1 MLLKL
6 DEMMAEAVP
15 SIRPYRTDLR
25 RCGITEL
32 FDTLFEYNISKM
44 ISFTSILSFYTK
56 NSSSLCHQKKVL
68 ALVLAFACAFTMF
81 AGAAFTDQADI
92 SQTEAVDMLSALG
105 VINGYTDGSFKPD
118 ATITRAEAAKM
129 IYTIWNGGND
139 DASAF
144 EWKSQFTDVY
154 SGHWAEG
161 YINFCYT
168 NGIINGL
175 STTQFGPNDAVTGTQ
190 LAKMLLI
197 CMGYQADKSGLE
209 GTGYSQRTNALATQ
223 NGLYVDV
230 AASVSA
236 AMPRQYAAQ
245 MMYNALK
252 ADTVI
257 WSTDNNAY
265 SKVSSIG
272 FEWNGS
278 RLEQITVYETMG
290 KKCMGLDTIE
300 KVTVQAVEKEN
311 NRDTFTVKTDLN
323 NDFSRVTTDYSDL
336 VGMKVN
342 VMIKDGDY
350 SKVYGMYADEDCAV
364 LATGVV
370 GQLATDDN
378 NTFKLAG
385 TAYDTDG
392 TVATT
397 NVYTMN
403 DDTSY
408 TSAQNLRAIALNN
421 NNTDHNDAFGIKL
434 IDIDNDAKVDYAVM
448 TPVYVAKVT
457 YVNSDGI
464 RIDSSKVNT
473 DTDPFAIDTAYDY
486 ADHTIA
492 DDIARDEWVVIT
504 AADYTVDGKA
514 VINKADVVSGT
525 VNAVHTGT
533 AAGMTGVTEVRVDG
547 TWYKTAETVDAAD
560 RDTTA
565 GNEVDLVTYGGMYYS
580 VDGSVGALDV
590 AVVTGVGDWKNLDK
604 AREVRL
610 MFQDGSEEVVT
621 VEKWYTLNSDTNG
634 NNIME
639 ASELNNEAIGAGA
652 TSNAMGMLRDLV
664 SYEIDDG
671 KYTLTTVADGMQVAD
686 TDYKADIVNSGTAF
700 KYNDDNKTI
709 ETGSATYDI
718 DDGAM
723 VVIENRDGDYI
734 YMTGADLMNRN
745 GITFTVIGTDGETG
759 YVITDTD
766 GVVVA
771 MYAKTMSTITSGA
784 KQYGYIVDTMIT
796 NDGSGNVLTI
806 DVITADGLIEEQ
818 VTDQD
823 KVGTF
828 ATGDVISYTMD
839 GDVMVISKETN
850 LVYGAIQT
858 NTADRVRF
866 HDGSRY
872 SITEDTVVIAI
883 KDSGTSDADF
893 EGNSLVNAQNA
904 NHLNAIYATDGGD
917 LTVIFVDVDNA
928 VDLGGDMYDFGKVAG
943 DPQLSAGNAK
953 DTYTP

>member
-105 VINGYTDGSFKPD
+105 VINGYSDGSFAPD

-370 GQLATDDN
+370 GQLATDDS

-385 TAYDTDG
+385 TAYDTDA

-408 TSAQNLRAIALNN
+408 TSAQNLRAIALND

-560 RDTTA
+560 RNTTA

-590 AVVTGVGDWKNLDK
+590 AVVTGVGDWKNLDD

-610 MFQDGSEEVVT
+610 MFQDGSEEVVD
-621 VEKWYTLNSDTNG
+621 VEKWLYDKNNDGGIYDVTADTAVMTNT
-634 NNIME
+634 
-639 ASELNNEAIGAGA
+639 SEVSALK
-652 TSNAMGMLRDLV
+652 SQLV
-664 SYEIDDG
+664 SYEIDDN
-671 KYTLTTVADGMQVAD
+671 KYTLTSLLDDKNVAD
-686 TDYKADIVNSGTAF
+686 TDYVSDIVNSGTAF

-709 ETGSATYDI
+709 ETGSDTYDI

-745 GITFTVIGTDGETG
+745 GIDFQTSPAG
-759 YVITDTD
+759 YLVVDAD
-766 GVVVA
+766 GVVAA
-771 MYAKTMSTITSGA
+771 MYAKTSSTISSGA

-806 DVITADGLIEEQ
+806 DVITADGLLEEQ

-839 GDVMVISKETN
+839 GDVMVISEETN

-893 EGNSLVNAQNA
+893 EGNSLVNAQDA
-904 NHLNAIYATDGGD
+904 DHLNAIYAVDGGD

-928 VDLGGDMYDFGKVAG
+928 VDAAGKMYDFGRTAT
-943 DPQLSAGNAK
+943 QLTSANAK
-953 DTYTP
+953 DTYNPSVR

>member
-1 MLLKL
+1 M
-6 DEMMAEAVP
+6 
-15 SIRPYRTDLR
+15 
-25 RCGITEL
+25 
-32 FDTLFEYNISKM
+32 
-44 ISFTSILSFYTK
+44 
-56 NSSSLCHQKKVL
+56 
-68 ALVLAFACAFTMF
+68 LAFACAFTMF

-105 VINGYTDGSFKPD
+105 VINGYSDGSFAPD

-175 STTQFGPNDAVTGTQ
+175 STTQFGPNDPVTGTQ

-278 RLEQITVYETMG
+278 RLEQVTVYETMG

-300 KVTVQAVEKEN
+300 NVQVRAVEKEN
-311 NRDTFTVKTDLN
+311 NRDTFTVTTDLN
-323 NDFSRVTTDYSDL
+323 NAFTRVTTDYSDL
-336 VGMKVN
+336 IGMKVN
-342 VMIKDGDY
+342 VMIKDNDY

-370 GQLATDDN
+370 GKLEADDA
-378 NTFKLAG
+378 NTFKLDG
-385 TAYDTDG
+385 TSYDTDEN
-392 TVATT
+392 VANTY
-397 NVYTMN
+397 VYTMN

-408 TSAQNLRAIALNN
+408 TSAATLNN
-421 NNTDHNDAFGIKL
+421 VVATAAGEKDDAFGIKL
-434 IDIDNDAKVDYAVM
+434 IDTDNDAKVDYAVM

-464 RIDSSKVNT
+464 RIDSSNVNT
-473 DTDPFAIDTAYDY
+473 DTDPFAVDTAYDY

-525 VNAVHTGT
+525 VGSVHTGNVPGFT
-533 AAGMTGVTEVRVDG
+533 NGKVTEVRVDG
-547 TWYKTAETVDAAD
+547 TWYKAADIVADAD
-560 RDTTA
+560 RDTA
-565 GNEVDLVTYGGMYYS
+565 PGNEVDLVTYGGMYYS

-590 AVVTGVGDWKNLDK
+590 AVVTGVGDWKNLND

-610 MFQDGSEEVVT
+610 MFQDGSEEVVN
-621 VEKWYTLNSDTNG
+621 VEKWITDRGADLDDDADDTTL
-634 NNIME
+634 
-639 ASELNNEAIGAGA
+639 LLGA
-652 TSNAMGMLRDLV
+652 TNDNNVSLKEGTMV
-664 SYEIDDG
+664 SYEVSDD
-671 KYTLTTVADGMQVAD
+671 KYTLTDVENGEKVAD
-686 TDYKADIVNSGTAF
+686 TDYNGTVVSSGTF
-700 KYNDDNKTI
+700 KYNDDNATI
-709 ETGSATYDI
+709 EIGSTVYDV

-723 VVIENRDGDYI
+723 VVIENADGDYI
-734 YMTGADLMNRN
+734 YMTGADLLNRN
-745 GITFTVIGTDGETG
+745 GIDFQVSPNG
-759 YVITDTD
+759 YVVTDDD
-766 GVVVA
+766 GVIVA
-771 MYAKTMSTITSGA
+771 MFAKTNMTLTSGA
-784 KQYGYIVDTMIT
+784 KQYGYIVSSSRDYV
-796 NDGSGNVLTI
+796 DGEYALVI
-806 DVITADGLIEEQ
+806 DVITADGLQEGV
-818 VTDQD
+818 VTDKD
-823 KVGTF
+823 TIGSFTAGT
-828 ATGDVISYTMD
+828 VISYTMD
-839 GDVMVISKETN
+839 GDVMVISAETN

-904 NHLNAIYATDGGD
+904 DHFNAIYAVDGGD

-928 VDLGGDMYDFGKVAG
+928 VDASGNMYDFGRVNG
-943 DPQLSAGNAK
+943 DSQLSASGAAGQTGGK
-953 DTYTP
+953 YTYPQA